1 MSKQW
6 IPAIFDRTYGDV
18 EDVRYTPTLVEPKGA
33 WNAVDLNRIEN
44 NTQYCIDY
52 MLEHRIYRTDPGL
65 TVKDNDYWQPNMIPH
80 NNEVRRI
87 INNVVSMVTYC
98 KSVNPAIADKLPTIY
113 AATQMNFNIANDI
126 ERALDLMHNQ
136 PDIPLEYFTLTI
148 TNGIIKQIQRADGT
162 IEIINNNT
170 ALIAEDEV
178 ATIRGVEYGPDSQYQ
193 VFTLWSGNAEDIQ
206 YLSDYKS
213 QETTYLG
220 QYRDVA
226 FTANFQTKIPRLL
239 QLANGYISITGNPR
253 AESGPDHGTYFAGD
267 EIMIIAN
274 VAPSGKAFYEWLGTQ
289 AGLDNLTGASETDP
303 STCILVMPDC
313 DVSLSPKYINAGQH
327 YVQVTNGYSYGESG
341 DNGWYNYN
349 EYVTISADVP
359 SHYGFD
365 NWSGPD
371 TAYLEDLTSS
381 YQSFRMPDVNVSFR
395 ANYSYRYS
403 YNDVQVINGK
413 IMNNGSAVSSATGLQ
428 QSSSHTLVPTPPDST
443 YGLDYWQK
451 EGYGSISG
459 NTFTVGDGNA
469 IITGHY
475 AKNRTLTVHNINNG
489 GSTDTYTIVEG
500 HSQQITTNYSNGYW
514 YFRRWE
520 ENGTTLSTNRTIT
533 VTMGSTD
540 RTITAVYEYVEPTP
554 TEYVTLTKINEN
566 NNGQSTTSQVVKGN
580 YITVSSQE
588 VVGDNLLE
596 GFYKN
601 GTRITTST
609 SYYFSVSADT
619 TIEFRYR
626 PKEEYTLTVQ
636 NGHIVATGE
645 TSGTYKERTSVQI
658 TADDP
663 AVGTT
668 FTGWSVTSGGLYSYG
683 QSKTS
688 YVIIGSSNA
697 TISAQYKDLRTI
709 QVITNSGTNTYT
721 MIQGNSQRIIA
732 NPAPNT
738 YEFDRWIVTSGD
750 ATFANYLSQDT
761 YVYANSQN
769 SVVEAQ
775 YKAIPYFTITME
787 DGYIWDG
794 EDWVTSA
801 TLLRN
806 STNAIKMKPAPTGQ
820 QFFQWEVYV
829 NGVLQTNAN
838 DISQPLAETTSLRN
852 LLRSATLKATYYT
865 PGDETTYTLT
875 IKRIDGSV
883 DEYHNTVGYQ
893 QQISASTPAEGMQF
907 KIWKGD
913 TAYLVGGIRNPN
925 NVVNTPATN
934 IYLEETY
941 EPEGTITKYHLYM
954 VSNCECKY
962 TTEYTDPDTGDVTTQ
977 DWWVTDHEY
986 EAGEVVDIRTKNI
999 PFGWRFTSWSCV
1011 DDEIPPN
1018 DLSQYITHLNRETTT
1033 ITIIDTDMYV
1043 TAGTVETEKY
1053 DMTIIDGGTD
1063 GSYYENWPVD
1073 IYFDKTNT
1081 DDIHYEFIRWITGS
1095 GSEIDISQLKLQG
1108 GGMFQVLT
1116 PGTSAN
1122 PQIVLMPAKDVVIQA
1137 SYRTKYKFYITN
1149 GTIDSKDTYFVPG
1162 TLLNITAN
1170 TAPSGMTFQR
1180 WDGDT
1185 QNIANIYDPTTT
1197 ITTVQG
1203 ITRIFPVYSTDADR
1217 NGIGYVLTDLS
1228 NSNII
1233 NNDDII
1239 KYDQNMTLG
1248 NGFIITDTKGHIYI
1262 ISSYGEPSSTIL
1274 RMTKI
1279 SRGGDVYE

>member
-65 TVKDNDYWQPNMIPH
+65 TVRDNDYWQPNMIPH

-136 PDIPLEYFTLTI
+136 PDIPLEYFALTI

-178 ATIRGVEYGPDSQYQ
+178 ATIRGVEYGPDAQYQ
-193 VFTLWSGNAEDIQ
+193 VFTLWSGDAEDIQ
-206 YLSDYKS
+206 YLDNYMD

-220 QYRDVA
+220 QYRDVE

-239 QLANGYISITGNPR
+239 QLTNGYISVTGNPR

-289 AGLDNLTGASETDP
+289 EGLDNLTGASETDP

-313 DVSLSPKYINAGQH
+313 DVSLSPRYINAGQH
-327 YVQVTNGYSYGESG
+327 YVQVTNGHSYGESG

-413 IMNNGSAVSSATGLQ
+413 IMNNGNAVSSATGLQ
-428 QSSSHTLVPTPPDST
+428 QSSSYTLVPEPPDNT
-443 YGLDYWQK
+443 YGVDYWQV
-451 EGYGSISG
+451 EGYGSVSG

-500 HSQQITTNYSNGYW
+500 HTKNLSTNSRVGNNR
-514 YFRRWE
+514 FVRWE
-520 ENGTTLSTNRTIT
+520 ENGQSISTSTSIAIT
-533 VTMGSTD
+533 MSTAD
-540 RTITAVYEYVEPTP
+540 RDITAVYEVIP
-554 TEYVTLTKINEN
+554 EYTLTQINKN
-566 NNGQSTTSQVVKGN
+566 NNGGTTQTTYSSGT
-580 YITVSSQE
+580 YITVSSTE
-588 VVGDNLLE
+588 IVGNYILE
-596 GFYKN
+596 GIYKDGN
-601 GTRITTST
+601 RVTTST
-609 SYYFSVSADT
+609 SYNFTINTNV

-626 PKEEYTLTVQ
+626 ERQSYTLSVL
-636 NGHIVATGE
+636 NGHIVSTGE
-645 TSGTYKERTSVQI
+645 SSGTFLEREQVQVVG
-658 TADDP
+658 DDP
-663 AVGTT
+663 VQGAS
-668 FTGWSVTSGGLYSYG
+668 FTGWSVTSGSLYSYS
-683 QSKTS
+683 QSKTMTLTMG
-688 YVIIGSSNA
+688 YTNA
-697 TISAQYKDLRTI
+697 TIRANYQNLRD
-709 QVITNSGTNTYT
+709 ITVVTESGTSTYT
-721 MIQGNSQRIIA
+721 ILQGNSRQIVA

-738 YEFDRWIVTSGD
+738 YEFDYWECTSGD
-750 ATFANYLSQDT
+750 ATFANYLSQST
-761 YVYANSQN
+761 YVYANTQN
-769 SVVEAQ
+769 STVVAH
-775 YKAIPYFTITME
+775 YKAIPYFTITMQ

-794 EDWVTSA
+794 TDWVTSA

-838 DISQPLAETTSLRN
+838 DVLQPLAETTSLRN
-852 LLRSATLKATYYT
+852 LLRDATLKATYYT

-893 QQISASTPAEGMQF
+893 QQISASLPAQGMQF

-941 EPEGTITKYHLYM
+941 EPEGTVTKYHLYM

-962 TTEYTDPDTGDVTTQ
+962 TTEYTDPDTGTVTTQ

-1011 DDEIPPN
+1011 DDEIPAN
-1018 DLSQYITHLNRETTT
+1018 DLSQYITHLHQEATT

-1063 GSYYENWPVD
+1063 GSYYEDWPVD

-1081 DDIHYEFIRWITGS
+1081 NDIHYDFIRWNTGS

-1149 GTIDSKDTYFVPG
+1149 GTIDSQDTYFVPG
-1162 TLLNITAN
+1162 TLLNITAD

-1228 NSNII
+1228 DSNII
-1233 NNDDII
+1233 NNNDII

-1262 ISSYGEPSSTIL
+1262 ISSYGEPTSSIL

-1279 SRGGDVYE
+1279 SKGGDVYE